1 MENIFRLLKEI
12 DDKAQKIVNDA
23 VEKSIEWEKKTRK
36 RIEAR
41 LIQAKT
47 EARKQETS
55 VKDEYYSK
63 IAQLEEKFKTEVE
76 SEIETINK
84 LVQSNWDK
92 ALKRGIEILEQII

>member
-1 MENIFRLLKEI
+1 
-12 DDKAQKIVNDA
+12 
-23 VEKSIEWEKKTRK
+23 
-36 RIEAR
+36 
-41 LIQAKT
+41 IQAKT